1 MINQTPT
8 ILHAIDTTG
17 PGGAE
22 TVFLDLAQ
30 HLTVEGFNNFAIIK
44 GPGWVEDQL
53 IARDI
58 PYTIVKPHGLLSL
71 PYYWTLF
78 QLLRKHNV
86 KLIQAHLLGST
97 LTYSLL
103 SMLLRIPL
111 VATIHGQVDINPN
124 ERHVY
129 LKNRIMRWGV
139 DRLVAVSQQ
148 LANYISERK
157 LFDQTQIEVIYNGVD
172 IQRYGR
178 CQSREV
184 RQKLSLED
192 DAFLIGCVGNV
203 RPAKAYDVLID
214 AAKILKTEFPKVHF
228 VIAGHQKPKLMGEL
242 EEQLKRQ
249 QMESRVHFIGFH
261 PNTAEFLGQ
270 MDMFALSSTSEG
282 FSIATIEAMATGLA
296 VVATRCGGPEEILS
310 NNETGLLVEAGSSE
324 ALASAIRSLIKSKAL
339 RQDLKERAKGHTIA
353 NFSMQ
358 TTLSNYH
365 NIFNKLLAPNAPV
378 NIRKRNLRP
387 SESPK
392 GKRTSE

>member
-30 HLTVEGFNNFAIIK
+30 HLTVEGFDNFAIIK

-53 IARDI
+53 KIRGI
-58 PYTIVKPHGLLSL
+58 PYTIVKPHGALSL
-71 PYYWTLF
+71 RYYWALF
-78 QLLRKHNV
+78 RLLRKHNV

-103 SMLLRIPL
+103 SLLMRIPL

-124 ERHVY
+124 EKHVY

-148 LANYISERK
+148 LADYIAERK
-157 LFDQTQIEVIYNGVD
+157 LFDKNKIEVIHNGVD
-172 IQRYGR
+172 VERYGKN
-178 CQSREV
+178 QSRKIRE
-184 RQKLSLED
+184 RLGLDER
-192 DAFLIGCVGNV
+192 AFLIGCVGNV
-203 RPAKAYDVLID
+203 RPAKAYHILID
-214 AAKILKTEFPKVHF
+214 AAKLLENDLPLVHF
-228 VIAGHQKPKLMGEL
+228 VIAGHQKPALMNEL
-242 EEQLKRQ
+242 EKRLERGGLK
-249 QMESRVHFIGFH
+249 SRVHFIGFH

-310 NNETGLLVEAGSSE
+310 NNENGLLVQAGSPE
-324 ALASAIRSLIKSKAL
+324 ALANAIKQCVQDPALRHELSKQGKKQAMRRFSFRSLVDKYRSL
-339 RQDLKERAKGHTIA
+339 YQGFLPQPKEV
-353 NFSMQ
+353 Q
-358 TTLSNYH
+358 
-365 NIFNKLLAPNAPV
+365 
-378 NIRKRNLRP
+378 
-387 SESPK
+387 
-392 GKRTSE
+392 

>member
-53 IARDI
+53 KARGI
-58 PYTIVKPHGLLSL
+58 PYTIVKPYGFLSL

-103 SMLLRIPL
+103 SLLLRIPL

-148 LANYISERK
+148 LANYIAERK
-157 LFDQTQIEVIYNGVD
+157 LFDQKQIEVIYNGVD
-172 IQRYGR
+172 PQRYGKS
-178 CQSREV
+178 QSREI
-184 RQKLSLED
+184 RQRLDLGD
-192 DAFLIGCVGNV
+192 DTFLIGCVGNV
-203 RPAKAYDVLID
+203 RPAKAYDILID
-214 AAKILKTEFPKVHF
+214 AAKIIGAEFPKVHF
-228 VIAGHQKPKLMGEL
+228 VIAGHQKPTLMEKL

-249 QMESRVHFIGFH
+249 KLESRVHFIGFH

-310 NNETGLLVEAGSSE
+310 NNETGLLVESGSSE
-324 ALASAIRSLIKSKAL
+324 ELANAVSNLIRNEPF
-339 RQDLKERAKGHTIA
+339 RQRLKERGKEHIIA
-353 NFSMQ
+353 NFSMR
-358 TTLSNYH
+358 TTLCTYH
-365 NIFNKLLAPNAPV
+365 RIFNELLTPNV
-378 NIRKRNLRP
+378 TNKVRKRHLRNP
-387 SESPK
+387 ESPK
-392 GKRTSE
+392 RKANQ